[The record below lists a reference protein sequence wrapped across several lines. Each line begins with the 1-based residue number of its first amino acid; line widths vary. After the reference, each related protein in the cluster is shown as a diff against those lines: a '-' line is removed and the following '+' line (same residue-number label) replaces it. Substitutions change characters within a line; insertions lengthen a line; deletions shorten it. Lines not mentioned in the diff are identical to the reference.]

1 MMALDESLITGGWS
15 YSMLPNNIKVG
26 RECWLERYESFAK
39 FRSQCKPG
47 LSLGDRVRVY
57 TWTSFNIEP
66 TGLVEIGED
75 SILVGAVFMCARQ
88 IIVGRRVT
96 ISYQVT
102 LADSDFHP
110 IDPDLR
116 RQDAIANS
124 PYGDKSQ
131 RPPYESRTIEIGD
144 DVLIGIGA
152 IILKGVKIGSGARVQ
167 AGAVVTGDIA
177 AGVTVSGNPA
187 RPAEGVV

>member
-15 YSMLPNNIKVG
+15 YSMLPNNVKVG

-66 TGLVEIGED
+66 TGRVEIGDD
-75 SILVGAVFMCARQ
+75 SILVGAVFMCADQ
-88 IIVGRRVT
+88 IRVGCRVT

-110 IDPDLR
+110 IEPDLR
-116 RQDAIANS
+116 RQDAIANC
-124 PYGDKSQ
+124 PYGDKSL
-131 RPPYESRTIEIGD
+131 RPSYVSSAIEIGD
-144 DVLIGIGA
+144 DVWIGIGA
-152 IILKGVKIGSGARVQ
+152 IILKGVIIGNGARVQ
-167 AGAVVTGDIA
+167 AGTVVTSDIA
-177 AGVTVSGNPA
+177 AGVTVAGNPA
-187 RPAEGVV
+187 RPVDATT